1 MYIYSLKLIVS
12 DLISI
17 WNNYGRFRRTRSASE
32 ISSRVKGDSYVCD
45 TYAIYLF
52 FHTDPASN
60 DLRAIRVR
68 YSSDVSN
75 IFHIFIQRTPFIC
88 FHHRFEKEIVAR
100 IMDTSFQASID
111 RLSIRKLL
119 FDDE

>member
-75 IFHIFIQRTPFIC
+75 FISLFSER
-88 FHHRFEKEIVAR
+88 H
-100 IMDTSFQASID
+100 SFVSIID
-111 RLSIRKLL
+111 SRKKSLL
-119 FDDE
+119 V